1 MSLFDTRPRGPAPMN
16 FVIPELQM
24 FSALYLSQNSALILM
39 KRRVGFS
46 KEVL

>member
-1 MSLFDTRPRGPAPMN
+1 MN

-39 KRRVGFS
+39 NRRLSFS